1 MRTPHEIMIFLENL
15 VHQRFSEETLNTK
28 LSEFF
33 DRKIEICN
41 VSQERMDYGE
51 DDDELA
57 DYNLMFNIE
66 SGYDSDSGY
75 YDIYML
81 PMRRP
86 GWNDADMYVTEV
98 SYEFG

>member
-1 MRTPHEIMIFLENL
+1 MKTQTEIITFLENL
-15 VHQRFSEETLNTK
+15 VHKRFSEETLNK
-28 LSEFF
+28 ELSVFF
-33 DRKIEICN
+33 KRKIEVSN
-41 VSQERMDYGE
+41 VSQGRIDSGE

>member
-1 MRTPHEIMIFLENL
+1 MRRPHEIMTFLENL

-33 DRKIEICN
+33 DQKIEVYN
-41 VSQERMDYGE
+41 TSQGRIDNGE
-51 DDDELA
+51 DDHELS

-66 SGYDSDSGY
+66 SGECDSGF

-86 GWNDADMYVTEV
+86 GYDDANMYITEV
-98 SYEFG
+98 GYEFT